1 MTIALLLVVSSAGCT
16 AASDTSAATGAP
28 SSSPTAA
35 SVSGEAVLSAGADVP
50 STARLEVSLQD
61 VSVDDRGEV
70 STVTIPLGGLAA
82 PYSWRIVYD
91 PSTVDAQGSYTVSAR
106 ILEGS
111 KARFTT
117 ASPVPVITGANPT
130 GGVRLTLVAT

>member
-1 MTIALLLVVSSAGCT
+1 MALLLVVSSAGCT
-16 AASDTSAATGAP
+16 AASDIPPASFSAA
-28 SSSPTAA
+28 AA
-35 SVSGEAVLSAGADVP
+35 SVSGEALLPPAADVP

-61 VSVDDRGEV
+61 VSVDDQGEV

-130 GGVRLTLVAT
+130 SGVRLSLVAT